1 MGLRG
6 LNLDQRCPV
15 CNSGSKS
22 INHLLHDCPHSIS
35 FWNHLDPPSSLIHT
49 FGLPISDWLLTNCT
63 SKLASRHHHI
73 PWHLLFLF
81 GIWSIW
87 LNRNKVALQYTQSE
101 PKLLKECIAKALEYH
116 FLTSTPLSHVPK
128 AWARCNWIKPP
139 SGLFKLNTDASVID
153 HKVGGGGLIYD
164 SEGRWVEGFTKYIG
178 TTSVLMAELW
188 ALRDGIHMA
197 KHLHIHNLV
206 IKVDSA
212 EAINLLSSPSNSNRL
227 TQPLV
232 NDCRDTFQAFQR
244 VHLLHCYREANRAT
258 DSLAKIG
265 CA

>member
-1 MGLRG
+1 
-6 LNLDQRCPV
+6 
-15 CNSGSKS
+15 
-22 INHLLHDCPHSIS
+22 
-35 FWNHLDPPSSLIHT
+35 
-49 FGLPISDWLLTNCT
+49 
-63 SKLASRHHHI
+63 
-73 PWHLLFLF
+73 
-81 GIWSIW
+81 
-87 LNRNKVALQYTQSE
+87 
-101 PKLLKECIAKALEYH
+101 
-116 FLTSTPLSHVPK
+116 
-128 AWARCNWIKPP
+128 
-139 SGLFKLNTDASVID
+139 
-153 HKVGGGGLIYD
+153 
-164 SEGRWVEGFTKYIG
+164 
-178 TTSVLMAELW
+178 MAELW

-197 KHLHIHNLV
+197 KHLNIHNLV